1 MESSWIVE
9 VIHGARFYF
18 QVSKNVLAEKEHTYT
33 CRVKKGQ
40 MVKTSEDHNFILEN
54 QNWENK

>member
-1 MESSWIVE
+1 MELDFIFRYLKMCWQRKSTPI
-9 VIHGARFYF
+9 A
-18 QVSKNVLAEKEHTYT
+18 